1 MTQFGFFLSPWF
13 LLVFT
18 FIQRPDQR
26 VQIYLVI
33 FPIPSEDFLE
43 IDNLFDKKLSVFAF
57 TFLALLL
64 GGLSSSNTGDDIW
77 YQELTKSSLNPPGYV
92 FGIVWP
98 ILYLFMSISSYR
110 AFENIYKIFFVKLF
124 FNNIWSWLFFAFH
137 LPVIALLD
145 IWLLIFLNIKITIV
159 LFKTDRISTFLYIPY
174 VLWLCFASYL
184 NLFIVINN

>member
-18 FIQRPDQR
+18 FIQKPDQR

-33 FPIPSEDFLE
+33 FPTPSEDFLE
-43 IDNLFDKKLSVFAF
+43 IDNLFNKKLSVFAF

-64 GGLSSSNTGDDIW
+64 GGLSSSNTADDIW

-98 ILYLFMSISSYR
+98 ILYLFMSISTYR
-110 AFENIYKIFFVKLF
+110 AFEKIYKIFFVQLF
-124 FNNIWSWLFFAFH
+124 FNTIWSWLFFAFH
-137 LPVIALLD
+137 LPLIALFD
-145 IWLLIFLNIKITIV
+145 IWLLIFINIKILLLILKEDKLTAV
-159 LFKTDRISTFLYIPY
+159 LHTPYIM
-174 VLWLCFASYL
+174 WLFFASYL
-184 NLFIVINN
+184 NLFIVFNN